1 MIARQIPKARP
12 IRRGEYGNQ
21 KRGLQPDRCC
31 QHLPPHANEGR
42 DREGATV
49 TSDEPADDLGLAGRL
64 ECGLIAVSLAGC
76 DQRHDLR
83 PIDQQVLQLVVD
95 LVQTPAQAFE
105 I

>member
-1 MIARQIPKARP
+1 M
-12 IRRGEYGNQ
+12 
-21 KRGLQPDRCC
+21 
-31 QHLPPHANEGR
+31 
-42 DREGATV
+42 

-64 ECGLIAVSLAGC
+64 KRGLIAVFLAGC

-83 PIDQQVLQLVVD
+83 PVDQQVLQLVVD

>member
-1 MIARQIPKARP
+1 
-12 IRRGEYGNQ
+12 
-21 KRGLQPDRCC
+21 
-31 QHLPPHANEGR
+31 
-42 DREGATV
+42 
-49 TSDEPADDLGLAGRL
+49 L

-83 PIDQQVLQLVVD
+83 PVDQQVLQLVVD

>member
-1 MIARQIPKARP
+1 MVARQIPEPRP
-12 IRRGEYGNQ
+12 IGRGEYSDR

-31 QHLPPHANEGR
+31 QHLPPHANESC

-49 TSDEPADDLGLAGRL
+49 TSDEPADDLGLACRL
-64 ECGLIAVSLAGC
+64 IGGLVAVFLAGC

-83 PIDQQVLQLVVD
+83 PVDQQILQLVVD
-95 LVQTPAQAFE
+95 LVQAPTQAFE